1 MFETIMLSLLSGT
14 TVAGI
19 FTSIRFWKSDKTLKE
34 IELKKNT
41 VEQQSGEID
50 LAEKYLQKVMEIT
63 EDGNKSMK
71 DVGSKIEGIE
81 RKVDDISGTMKDVVT
96 FLNGDFK
103 KFQNKEY
110 DKTSKNKKYD
120 KTSKNN

>member
-34 IELKKNT
+34 IELKKDT

-50 LAEKYLQKVMEIT
+50 LAEKYLQKVKEIT

-110 DKTSKNKKYD
+110 DKISKNKKYD

>member
-63 EDGNKSMK
+63 EDGNKNMK

>member
-19 FTSIRFWKSDKTLKE
+19 FTSIRFWKSDRTLKE

-63 EDGNKSMK
+63 EDGNKNMK

-103 KFQNKEY
+103 KFQNK
-110 DKTSKNKKYD
+110 KYD

>member
-50 LAEKYLQKVMEIT
+50 LAEKYLQRVMEIT
-63 EDGNKSMK
+63 EDGNKNMK

>member
-1 MFETIMLSLLSGT
+1 MLETIMLSLLSGT

-19 FTSIRFWKSDKTLKE
+19 FTSIRFWKSDKKLKE

-41 VEQQSGEID
+41 VEQQNGEID
-50 LAEKYLQKVMEIT
+50 LAGKYLQKVMEIT

-103 KFQNKEY
+103 KFQNKKY